1 MKKVNFFILVI
12 LINFFWF
19 QNLFANIV
27 YIDLN
32 KIMLN
37 SEAGISIN
45 KQIKFIEKDIFDNF
59 KQNENKLR
67 DKENQI
73 INQKNLLDENEYKKK
88 VVLLKQ
94 EVEKYN
100 IEKKKILNNLNNK
113 KKLATEELIKNLNPI
128 LTSYMKN
135 NSVDIILRKQD
146 IIVAKNDLDITDQV
160 IELLNNKLKKIDI
173 NNK

>member
-94 EVEKYN
+94 EVEKYK
-100 IEKKKILNNLNNK
+100 IKKKKILNNLNNK

-135 NSVDIILRKQD
+135 NLVDIILRKQD

-160 IELLNNKLKKIDI
+160 IELLNDKLKKIDI
-173 NNK
+173 NN

>member
-173 NNK
+173 NN

>member
-59 KQNENKLR
+59 KKNENKLR

-100 IEKKKILNNLNNK
+100 IEKKKILSNLNNK

-135 NSVDIILRKQD
+135 NLVDIILRKQD

-173 NNK
+173 NN

>member
-73 INQKNLLDENEYKKK
+73 INQKNLLDENEYKK

-100 IEKKKILNNLNNK
+100 IEKILSNLNNK
-113 KKLATEELIKNLNPI
+113 KISNRGI
-128 LTSYMKN
+128 
-135 NSVDIILRKQD
+135 
-146 IIVAKNDLDITDQV
+146 
-160 IELLNNKLKKIDI
+160 NKKFKSNFNQLYEK
-173 NNK
+173 

>member
-1 MKKVNFFILVI
+1 MKKANFFILVI

-173 NNK
+173 NN

>member
-1 MKKVNFFILVI
+1 
-12 LINFFWF
+12 
-19 QNLFANIV
+19 
-27 YIDLN
+27 
-32 KIMLN
+32 MLN

-135 NSVDIILRKQD
+135 NSVDIILRKHD

-173 NNK
+173 IN

>member
-135 NSVDIILRKQD
+135 NSVDIILRKHD

-173 NNK
+173 IN

>member
-100 IEKKKILNNLNNK
+100 IEKKKILSNLNNK

-135 NSVDIILRKQD
+135 NLVDIILRKQD

-173 NNK
+173 NN

>member
-146 IIVAKNDLDITDQV
+146 IIVAKNDLDITNQV

-173 NNK
+173 NN

>member
-100 IEKKKILNNLNNK
+100 IEKKKILSNLNNK
-113 KKLATEELIKNLNPI
+113 YCESCNE
-128 LTSYMKN
+128 
-135 NSVDIILRKQD
+135 SVYI
-146 IIVAKNDLDITDQV
+146 
-160 IELLNNKLKKIDI
+160 
-173 NNK
+173 

>member
-59 KQNENKLR
+59 SP
-67 DKENQI
+67 DAMHI
-73 INQKNLLDENEYKKK
+73 
-88 VVLLKQ
+88 
-94 EVEKYN
+94 
-100 IEKKKILNNLNNK
+100 
-113 KKLATEELIKNLNPI
+113 
-128 LTSYMKN
+128 
-135 NSVDIILRKQD
+135 
-146 IIVAKNDLDITDQV
+146 
-160 IELLNNKLKKIDI
+160 
-173 NNK
+173 

>member
-135 NSVDIILRKQD
+135 NSVDIILRKHD

-173 NNK
+173 NN

>member
-1 MKKVNFFILVI
+1 MKKLNFFILEI

-100 IEKKKILNNLNNK
+100 IEKKKILSNLNNK

-135 NSVDIILRKQD
+135 NLVDIILRKQD

-173 NNK
+173 NN

>member
-45 KQIKFIEKDIFDNF
+45 KQIKFIEKNIFDNF

-173 NNK
+173 NN